1 MTKLKGSTSSLQGL
15 LGALA
20 GVCVFL
26 RNLDFFLAE
35 KYVFRAFAEEL
46 LEAGALVCLSD
57 VNQQVCAAVDNTS

>member
-1 MTKLKGSTSSLQGL
+1 M
-15 LGALA
+15 
-20 GVCVFL
+20 FL

-57 VNQQVCAAVDNTS
+57 VNQQVCVAMDNTS